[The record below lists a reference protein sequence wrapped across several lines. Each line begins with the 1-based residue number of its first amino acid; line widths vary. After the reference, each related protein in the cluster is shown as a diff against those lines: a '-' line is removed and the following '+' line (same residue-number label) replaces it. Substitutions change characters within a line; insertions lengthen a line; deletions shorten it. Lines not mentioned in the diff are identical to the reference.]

1 MFGHARNQL
10 VHLAPGAEDTR
21 QQMAICYASS
31 SDKYTLLL
39 EIRKTSGSC
48 VEPSAQSFWAEGSDK
63 RPSTQHLRPKIQP
76 IYQGRATT
84 LYGAVDSCG
93 AGIACGVGIEAG

>member
-63 RPSTQHLRPKIQP
+63 STDCQNDLPHRAISFAAMMEICQLALLAGLSDFVPFKHGRKI
-76 IYQGRATT
+76 
-84 LYGAVDSCG
+84 
-93 AGIACGVGIEAG
+93 